1 MGKIKNMFNNMSL
14 KTSFIIYT
22 FVFLMIAF
30 LFSLTSSGLCQYW
43 QSSII
48 NKYKE
53 QFEDEIRVEGQ
64 IVVQGNPK
72 FNDKVYFYTD
82 NLHSFFSSQDEFI
95 YNLLSF
101 FNFFLVPIW
110 FLICII
116 TAGILFY
123 KRKLKKPL
131 GILDLAAA
139 KIANNNLDFTVEY
152 SKNDEMGKLCST
164 FEKMRLALKEN
175 NLEMWRQMDERKRLN
190 AAFSHDLRTPL
201 TVLKGQSDMLLKYVP
216 DGEMTTKKIVSIL
229 HTMKTHITRLETF
242 VDTMSNLQKLEDID
256 IQKTAITAN
265 DLISRLKE
273 SGEILRADKCLKFND
288 QSLTTAALKV
298 DISVVMQVYEN
309 ILSNAVRYAKNKIS
323 IELSSNEAFSI
334 TVSDD
339 GNGFSKK
346 DLNNATKPFY
356 QSETNA
362 NTSHFGMGLNICKIL
377 CEKHGGYMKL
387 SNNSNGATVKAV
399 F

>member
-1 MGKIKNMFNNMSL
+1 MGKVKNIFNNMSL

-22 FVFLMIAF
+22 FVFLMTAF
-30 LFSLTSSGLCQYW
+30 LFSLASSGFCQYW
-43 QSSII
+43 QDSI
-48 NKYKE
+48 NKKYKDL
-53 QFEDEIRVEGQ
+53 FEDEIRVEGQ
-64 IVVQGNPK
+64 IVVHGDAK
-72 FNDKVYFYTD
+72 YNDKIYLYTD
-82 NLHSFFSSQDEFI
+82 HLHSFFSSQDKFI
-95 YNLLSF
+95 YDLLSF
-101 FNFFLVPIW
+101 FNIFLVPIW

-131 GILDLAAA
+131 EILDHAAA
-139 KIANNNLDFTVEY
+139 KIANNNLDFSVEY

-201 TVLKGQSDMLLKYVP
+201 TVLKGQNDMLLKYVP
-216 DGEMTTKKIVSIL
+216 DRKMTTTQLVSIL
-229 HTMKTHITRLETF
+229 HTMKTHINRLETF
-242 VDTMSNLQKLEDID
+242 VNTMSKLQRLEDME

-265 DLISRLKE
+265 ELIMRLKE
-273 SGEILRADKCLKFND
+273 SSEILCTEKQLSFNN
-288 QSLTTAALKV
+288 QSLTTSTLKV

-309 ILSNAVRYAKNKIS
+309 ILSNAVRYAKDQII
-323 IELSSNEAFSI
+323 IELSNNKAFSI

-339 GNGFSKK
+339 GNGFSNI
-346 DLNNATKPFY
+346 DLNKASKPFY

-362 NTSHFGMGLNICKIL
+362 NTSHFGMGLYICKIL

-387 SNNSNGATVKAV
+387 SNNPNGATVKVV